1 MFKFILSSLLIF
13 HSLFHFSLTAQ
24 PWPVE
29 FNFQPGA
36 YGWDVDEAY
45 DHSYILTGK
54 IVYGSVNKMGI
65 LTKTDVNG
73 NVLWFRI
80 IGNLYE
86 TAGLK
91 CSYMTSDKGIIS
103 TGWTTKYDPDGDIL
117 ILKND
122 ACGNKVWCKIFS
134 VPNDVDDGLSI
145 IQLINNNYL
154 VLVEDYG
161 TDIVHERVWL
171 FYLDSVGNTIWQK
184 VYCQNDPKMINQIP
198 FDIIETHS
206 SNFLITGMTYY
217 EDTLVQNLYWPEPLF
232 VKVDTNGNEI
242 WAKPWTQNT
251 NEFIGY
257 AAKSFEDNNGIF
269 YCPGVRYHVN
279 PGNFIAPSI
288 MKSDSN
294 GNPLYHFEIV
304 NHPTSSGVAATLDKI
319 ADNELIISYR
329 YTDPNNIDYI
339 MALKT
344 DTLGNLIKEKQLLLN
359 EAAII
364 NSTVTSN
371 NKILMVAG
379 HYFSGWKMYLY
390 KFTFDLEYDS
400 IDTHVY
406 NYDSLCPNPT
416 YADTIDLDCDVIIN
430 VEEPLTYPENGKIR
444 IFPNPATDYVTLTL
458 PDYYSSWSQVGT
470 LEVQTTW
477 YRYPEKLSLQIFDM
491 LGRLVSCQVLESNQK
506 EISLDISGFPS
517 GMLLV
522 RLLDGNRMLTSG
534 KFIKE

>member
-1 MFKFILSSLLIF
+1 MNKYLLSCILVINILLNTDL
-13 HSLFHFSLTAQ
+13 SAQ
-24 PWPVE
+24 PWPHV

-36 YGWDVDEAY
+36 YGWDIDEAY
-45 DHSYILTGK
+45 DKSYLITGD
-54 IVYGSVNKMGI
+54 IIYGSSGKMGV
-65 LTKTDVNG
+65 LVKTDING
-73 NVLWFRI
+73 NVLWYRI
-80 IGNLYE
+80 IGNTNE
-86 TAGLK
+86 TAGLR
-91 CSYMTSDKGIIS
+91 SSFMTQDHGIIS
-103 TGWTTKYDPDGDIL
+103 TGCTTKYDPWGDVF

-122 ACGNKVWCKIFS
+122 VCGSKVWCKIYK
-134 VPNDVDDGLSI
+134 VPNDEDAGKCV
-145 IQLINNNYL
+145 IQLYNGNYL
-154 VLVEDYG
+154 VLCADFGY
-161 TDIVHERVWL
+161 DIVNERVWL
-171 FYLDSVGNTIWQK
+171 FLLDSNGNTIWQK
-184 VYCQNDPKMINQIP
+184 VYCQNDPKMNNELP
-198 FDIIETHS
+198 SDLVETHYS
-206 SNFLITGMTYY
+206 DFLISGMTYY

-242 WAKPWTQNT
+242 WLKPWTQNT
-251 NEFIGY
+251 NAFTGY
-257 AAKSFEDNNGIF
+257 AIRSVETNSGNF
-269 YCPGVRYHVN
+269 YSPGVRYNVS
-279 PGNFIAPSI
+279 PGNFIAPCI

-304 NHPTSSGVAATLDKI
+304 NHPMTSGVAATLDKI

-329 YTDPNNIDYI
+329 YTDLNNTDYI
-339 MALKT
+339 MVIKT
-344 DTLGNLIKEKQLLLN
+344 DTIGNTIKEKQLLLN
-359 EAAII
+359 EACIYK
-364 NSTVTSN
+364 STVTSD

-522 RLLDGNRMLTSG
+522 RLLNGNRMLTSG